1 MAASD
6 YTGREK
12 ASLLN
17 GRALWQHIT
26 GGGAQAIR
34 AAMGLGDTLGPL
46 QPECGGTG
54 STTGAADK
62 ADVLDYY
69 IEHVIM

>member
-26 GGGAQAIR
+26 GGR
-34 AAMGLGDTLGPL
+34 SGDSRRDGPR
-46 QPECGGTG
+46 
-54 STTGAADK
+54 
-62 ADVLDYY
+62 
-69 IEHVIM
+69 